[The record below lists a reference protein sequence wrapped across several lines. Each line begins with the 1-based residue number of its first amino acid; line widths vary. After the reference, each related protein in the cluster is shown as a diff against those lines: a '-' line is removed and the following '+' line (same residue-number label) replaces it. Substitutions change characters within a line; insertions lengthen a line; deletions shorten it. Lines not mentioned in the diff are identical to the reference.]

1 MILDSKLTF
10 NSHLE
15 NKIKEARQ
23 GLGIMIQLKKWVSYR
38 VLDVIYKLYVRPH
51 LDYGDI
57 IYHSANSQKN
67 NIFDF
72 TSNSSILKKV
82 ESIQYEAARIV
93 SGAWKGSSME
103 KIYQI
108 LGWESMNNRRIMRKL
123 CILQETF

>member
-15 NKIKEARQ
+15 NKIAKARQ

-57 IYHSANSQKN
+57 IYHSANSPKN